1 MQEHRELL
9 AGDSGKIPLLL
20 LRLNTDLSDF
30 TDILTQGE
38 ASV

>member
-9 AGDSGKIPLLL
+9 AGDSGKILLLL
-20 LRLNTDLSDF
+20 LRLNTDLYDF

>member
-20 LRLNTDLSDF
+20 LILNTDLSDF
-30 TDILTQGE
+30 TDIQTQGE